1 MFLISILPSHICR
14 TICLTRFNEM
24 LDSFNGDLL
33 LNIKDY
39 SPSGRSTVFSAEHVT
54 PISETEISRNM
65 AVASKRKRQD
75 YQAEVM
81 IRNRGKERSNV
92 GIGAVVT
99 ISLDKRDVSSPTG
112 VRAVVFN
119 TKEETG
125 GIQVCSEGGVI
136 CQNGKLFWIP
146 CDRYR
151 VTSSADESAVLTD
164 GLTKIRNDILEHKF
178 NVAME
183 KKISLNQAQKQ
194 FTGRSPRKKCI
205 CHCRGGRCG
214 NRCGCRRKNN
224 GKCSSACS
232 CSGNCQNTC

>member
-1 MFLISILPSHICR
+1 
-14 TICLTRFNEM
+14 M

-39 SPSGRSTVFSAEHVT
+39 SPSGASTVFSEHVT

-75 YQAEVM
+75 LQAKVM
-81 IRNRGKERSNV
+81 IRNRGKDISNV

-99 ISLDKRDVSSPTG
+99 ISLNKRDVSPPTAG

-125 GIQVCSEGGVI
+125 GIQVCSEGGI
-136 CQNGKLFWIP
+136 RCQNGKLFWIP

-151 VTSSADESAVLTD
+151 VTSSADQSAVLTD
-164 GLTKIRNDILEHKF
+164 GLTTIRNEILQHTF
-178 NVAME
+178 NVATK

-194 FTGRSPRKKCI
+194 FTGRSPRKKSV

-214 NRCGCRRKNN
+214 NRCGCTRRRNN
-224 GKCSSACS
+224 GNSTRICSSACS